1 MDTKPRFKKKVKSSW
16 NKDYHFWSNNRKG
29 PISIPEQHKKFYWGF
44 KSCFKFGSLVF
55 RTLLKPKLLLGFV
68 NPHANLFTVGMSLF
82 GHYISIILVKILDT
96 KVIAYRL
103 PALKAS
109 YWQFP
114 LQFFEKYCHISH
126 RWSTTQRHGWCNP
139 SNTYWYFWAETL
151 INGFL
156 HYKNNRR

>member
-1 MDTKPRFKKKVKSSW
+1 MNTKPRFKKKKWKVLEIKIIISGATIE
-16 NKDYHFWSNNRKG
+16 KG
-29 PISIPEQHKKFYWGF
+29 PSAFPSNL
-44 KSCFKFGSLVF
+44 KSFIEVLNHASSLD

-68 NPHANLFTVGMSLF
+68 NPHANLFTVGKSLF
-82 GHYISIILVKILDT
+82 GHYISIILVKILVT
-96 KVIAYRL
+96 KVITYRL

-109 YWQFP
+109 YGQFP